1 MGTHVFKTEALLLV
15 LPTTE
20 YQKRVP
26 ITIGTSLTDMAV
38 DSLGTSDPSKLS
50 TPWKTVCLATQT
62 RRKIQAQQFQKQTVK
77 TTKPITLPPFSTTVV
92 HGHTKLKSH
101 GVRLNLIAEPFKD
114 SQLPSNIQCTPT
126 YCNLEPGSNRVT
138 VGLRNISARKIT
150 VPSRTIV
157 CQIQLANMVPPIQTS
172 KEQPPTEIKRED
184 DSCILDQLDLGEIN
198 TWSEEQQ
205 HAARKLLCDYSETF
219 SKNDLDLGKCN
230 ILKHNIQLTDQ
241 QPFKERYRRIPPHL
255 FEEVKQHLQEMLEVG
270 AIRRSFSPWASAVVL
285 VRKKD
290 GGLRLCIDLRKLN
303 NRTIKDGYA
312 LPRID
317 DTLDC
322 LHGAKWFS
330 TLDLKSGYWQV
341 ELEEEAKPLTAFT
354 MGPLG
359 FWECERMPFGLTNAP
374 ATFQRLMESCLGELN
389 LSWCIIYLDDIIVFS
404 QTPEEHLV
412 RLQAVFDKLKA
423 ARLKL
428 KPSKCEL
435 FKKQINYLGHVVG
448 QEGVTTDPDKIKAVT
463 EWPRPTTVTEVRS
476 FLGFVSYYRRFIP
489 NFSKV
494 AKPLNTLL
502 QNLEGTSNQKKKFK
516 VNWGPEQQE
525 AFETLQR
532 LCTEAPILA
541 YADFKTP
548 FILHTDASSDGLG
561 AVLYQYQDNQRRVIA
576 YASRS
581 LSPSERNYPA
591 HKLEFL
597 ALKWAITDKFHEYLY
612 GAEFQ
617 VFTDN
622 NPLTYVLTT
631 AKLDATGHRWVAA
644 LSNYTFSIS
653 YKPGRN
659 NTDADALSRIQWP
672 EAVDIS
678 SQTVHAVCEGV
689 QAPHGKI
696 ETLCHG
702 AQAVGVLS
710 QDNMPSGMTSLEWS
724 QAQSKDSAICQI
736 IQAIQNKSL
745 DTLKIKQDMSSDLK
759 AFLRIRKQFKLK
771 QGILYRK
778 SQVND
783 RARLQLV
790 LPLSHRQKAMAGCHD
805 QIGHLGQDRVLELLR
820 DRFFW
825 PGMQMDVAS
834 YINSCPRC
842 IRRKSQPD
850 TAPLHNIE
858 ATQPLE
864 LIHLDYLQIEPS
876 KGNIENVLIVTDH
889 FTRYA
894 QAYPSKTQTALATAK
909 LLWNNFIVHYGFPN
923 KIISDQ
929 GCNFESELIANLCE
943 VAGVQKLRTSPY
955 HPQTNGQCE
964 RFNSTLLNM
973 LGTLTP
979 EQKKDWKTY
988 VPAMVHAYNCTRN
1001 TATGYSPYYLLF
1013 GRDPRLPIDVEF
1025 GLKRGNQQGPLV
1037 GPTM

>member
-1 MGTHVFKTEALLLV
+1 
-15 LPTTE
+15 
-20 YQKRVP
+20 
-26 ITIGTSLTDMAV
+26 MAV
-38 DSLGTSDPSKLS
+38 DSSGTSDPSKLS

-101 GVRLNLIAEPFKD
+101 GVRLNLIAEPIKD

-126 YCNLEPGSNRVT
+126 YCNLEPGPNRVT
-138 VGLRNISARKIT
+138 VGLRNNSARKIT

-157 CQIQLANMVPPIQTS
+157 CQIQLANMVPPIQTL

-184 DSCILDQLDLGEIN
+184 DSCILDQLELGEIN

-219 SKNDLDLGKCN
+219 SKNDLHLGKCN

-241 QPFKERYRRIPPHL
+241 QSFKERYRRIPPHL
-255 FEEVKQHLQEMLEVG
+255 FEEVKQHLQEMLELG

-290 GGLRLCIDLRKLN
+290 GGLRLCIDLRELN

-317 DTLDC
+317 DTLNC
-322 LHGAKWFS
+322 LHGAKWFY

-389 LSWCIIYLDDIIVFS
+389 LSWCIIYLDDIVVFS

-423 ARLKL
+423 AGLKL

-435 FKKQINYLGHVVG
+435 FKNQINYLGHVVG
-448 QEGVTTDPDKIKAVT
+448 QEVVTTDPDKIKAVT
-463 EWPRPTTVTEVRS
+463 EWPRPTTVTKVRS
-476 FLGFVSYYRRFIP
+476 FLGLVSYYRRFIP
-489 NFSKV
+489 NLSKV
-494 AKPLNTLL
+494 AKPINTPL
-502 QNLEGTSNQKKKFK
+502 QNLGSTSNQKKKFK

-541 YADFKTP
+541 YADFKTS

-561 AVLYQYQDNQRRVIA
+561 AVLYQNQDNQRRVIA

-591 HKLEFL
+591 HKLELL

-653 YKPGRN
+653 YKPFRN

-689 QAPHGKI
+689 QVPHGKI
-696 ETLCHG
+696 QTLCHR

-745 DTLKIKQDMSSDLK
+745 DTLKIKQHMCSD
-759 AFLRIRKQFKLK
+759 I
-771 QGILYRK
+771 
-778 SQVND
+778 
-783 RARLQLV
+783 
-790 LPLSHRQKAMAGCHD
+790 
-805 QIGHLGQDRVLELLR
+805 
-820 DRFFW
+820 
-825 PGMQMDVAS
+825 
-834 YINSCPRC
+834 
-842 IRRKSQPD
+842 
-850 TAPLHNIE
+850 
-858 ATQPLE
+858 
-864 LIHLDYLQIEPS
+864 
-876 KGNIENVLIVTDH
+876 
-889 FTRYA
+889 
-894 QAYPSKTQTALATAK
+894 
-909 LLWNNFIVHYGFPN
+909 
-923 KIISDQ
+923 
-929 GCNFESELIANLCE
+929 
-943 VAGVQKLRTSPY
+943 
-955 HPQTNGQCE
+955 
-964 RFNSTLLNM
+964 
-973 LGTLTP
+973 
-979 EQKKDWKTY
+979 
-988 VPAMVHAYNCTRN
+988 
-1001 TATGYSPYYLLF
+1001 
-1013 GRDPRLPIDVEF
+1013 
-1025 GLKRGNQQGPLV
+1025 
-1037 GPTM
+1037 